1 MITAAKLRSHTV
13 KDLAASAKKKGIAG
27 WHAMRKEELV
37 KALIGKARSDE
48 ARKRRLEGAHDASQ
62 PPKVVAKRS
71 GTATQAVERPGGG
84 KNGHEKV
91 NGNGAAPHADKPK
104 RSYRTERRLR
114 EIRSQLTQSKD
125 LSFRASANGQEYER
139 DRVIVMVRDAY
150 WLHAYWEITRQSVG
164 RARAALGQRWHGAIP
179 VLRLYEM
186 ANDNTTSSE
195 RKIVRDVQV
204 HGGVNNWYLDV
215 DHPPM
220 SFQVDIGYLADDGL
234 FLGLARSNVVVTP
247 QSGAAGAGDGN
258 WEGVAED
265 FDRIYALS
273 GGYDETGGQSDLKAL
288 FEERLRRPMGSPTVT
303 RFGLGAQSLSRSRQQ
318 IPFNVDAE
326 LIVHGVTDPRAHVT
340 LKGEPVRLE
349 SDGTFS
355 VRLNLPDRRQVLPV
369 VASSADGVEQQTI
382 VLAVERNTKTME
394 PIIREPD
401 A

>member
-1 MITAAKLRSHTV
+1 VITAAKLRSHTV
-13 KDLAASAKKKGIAG
+13 KDLAASAKKKGIPG
-27 WHAMRKEELV
+27 WHTMRKEELV
-37 KALIGKARSDE
+37 KALVNKARSDQ
-48 ARKRRLEGAHDASQ
+48 AKSRRGKGIGDAPQ
-62 PPKVVAKRS
+62 PTKAVAKRS
-71 GTATQAVERPGGG
+71 NGATPKASQHEPG
-84 KNGHEKV
+84 KNGNGEA
-91 NGNGAAPHADKPK
+91 NGNGHKLSSQPK

-114 EIRSQLTQSKD
+114 EIRAQLAQSKD
-125 LSFRASANGQEYER
+125 LAFRSNGNGQEYEK
-139 DRVIVMVRDAY
+139 DRVILMVRDAY

-164 RARAALGQRWHGAIP
+164 RARAALGQKWHGAIP

-186 ANDNTTSSE
+186 GNDSTTNSE

-215 DHPPM
+215 DNPPL
-220 SFQVDIGYLADDGL
+220 SFQVDIGYLADDGS

-247 QSGAAGAGDGN
+247 QSGAAGSGDGN

-273 GGYDETGGQSDLKAL
+273 GGYDQNGGQSDLKAL
-288 FEERLRRPMGSPTVT
+288 FEERLRRPMGSPMVT
-303 RFGLGAQSLSRSRQQ
+303 RFGLGAQSMSRSRHQ
-318 IPFNVDAE
+318 ILFNVDAE
-326 LIVHGVTDPRAHVT
+326 LIVHGVTDPHAHVT

-382 VLAVERNTKTME
+382 VLAVERNTKMME

-401 A
+401 V

>member
-1 MITAAKLRSHTV
+1 
-13 KDLAASAKKKGIAG
+13 
-27 WHAMRKEELV
+27 MRKDELV
-37 KALIGKARSDE
+37 KALVNKARSEE
-48 ARKRRLEGAHDASQ
+48 ARRRRAQNGPESGNGASQ
-62 PPKVVAKRS
+62 DTKVVAKRS
-71 GTATQAVERPGGG
+71 
-84 KNGHEKV
+84 NGSHAKAMQPTPSS
-91 NGNGAAPHADKPK
+91 NGNGASNGNGRAAAKPK

-114 EIRSQLTQSKD
+114 EIRSRLSQSKD
-125 LSFRASANGQEYER
+125 LSFRASSGTQEYEK
-139 DRVIVMVRDAY
+139 DRVILMVRDAY
-150 WLHAYWEITRQSVG
+150 WLHAYWEITRQSVS

-179 VLRLYEM
+179 ILRLYQM
-186 ANDNTTSSE
+186 ANDATTNSE
-195 RKIVRDVQV
+195 RKVVRDVQI
-204 HGGVNNWYLDV
+204 HGGVSNWYLDV
-215 DHPPM
+215 DSPPT
-220 SFQVDIGYLADDGL
+220 SFQVDIGYLASDGS

-247 QSGAAGAGDGN
+247 QSGAAGSADGN
-258 WEGVAED
+258 WDGVAED

-273 GGYDETGGQSDLKAL
+273 GGYDQNGGNSDLRAL
-288 FEERLRRPMGSPTVT
+288 FEERLRRPMGSPMVT
-303 RFGLGAQSLSRSRQQ
+303 RLGMGAQSMNRSRQQ

-382 VLAVERNTKTME
+382 VLAVERNTKMME

>member
-1 MITAAKLRSHTV
+1 VITAAKLRSHTV
-13 KDLAASAKKKGIAG
+13 KDLAASAKKKGIPG
-27 WHAMRKEELV
+27 WHGMRKEDLI
-37 KALIGKARSDE
+37 KALVNKARSEE
-48 ARKRRLEGAHDASQ
+48 AKKRRSKNGNGAVRAT
-62 PPKVVAKRS
+62 KAVAKRS
-71 GTATQAVERPGGG
+71 
-84 KNGHEKV
+84 NGAAAKASPAKRQSPST
-91 NGNGAAPHADKPK
+91 NGNGHKSTKPK

-125 LSFRASANGQEYER
+125 LSFRSNGNGQDFEK
-139 DRVIVMVRDAY
+139 DRVIVMVRDSY
-150 WLHAYWEITRQSVG
+150 WLHAYWEITRQSVS
-164 RARAALGQRWHGAIP
+164 RARAAMGQRWHGAIP

-186 ANDNTTSSE
+186 ENDSTTSSE
-195 RKIVRDVQV
+195 RKVVRDVQI

-215 DHPPM
+215 DNPPT
-220 SFQVDIGYLADDGL
+220 SFQVDIGYLAEDGT
-234 FLGLARSNVVVTP
+234 FLGLTRSNVVVTP
-247 QSGAAGAGDGN
+247 QSGSAGAGDGN
-258 WEGVAED
+258 WEGVAQD
-265 FDRIYALS
+265 FDRIFALS
-273 GGYDETGGQSDLKAL
+273 GGYEQTENQSDLKAL
-288 FEERLRRPMGSPTVT
+288 FEERLRRPMGSPMVT
-303 RFGLGAQSLSRSRQQ
+303 RFGMGAQSLSRSRHQ

-401 A
+401 V